1 MSKPKD
7 WEAETD
13 WGSLGGGGSGKTA
26 EKLAKNEKTTEEQR
40 AAARASQIEKAVA
53 EAIEDARPGL
63 HKVPDPVEPAGEG
76 ALTDEEQVRYRECLE
91 GVDLGNQAWFI
102 QGKALDTIAV
112 GRLFRDT
119 PHKLEPHRNYET
131 IEEWAPLE
139 KGVSVGQCSKLR
151 AAWAIGEV
159 LAARG
164 YDANPGQV
172 REIVP
177 VRNAFNL
184 NAAVALYVLVAD
196 TWGQD
201 KVTAERLRNTV
212 KMLPGDLELDEDE
225 DVDALAKTIKGVLV
239 EELQPPVSHA
249 IPAAVTR
256 AVDKRAIGIAD
267 ALNRPRIP
275 RSEVTRQLMQA
286 FADPEDST
294 VFDIVLERMKAE
306 EAAAKKAARKALE

>member
-1 MSKPKD
+1 MTKN
-7 WEAETD
+7 WEEATSWETTTKRR
-13 WGSLGGGGSGKTA
+13 GGD
-26 EKLAKNEKTTEEQR
+26 KLAKNSRVADDERQAAI
-40 AAARASQIEKAVA
+40 AAAVE
-53 EAIEDARPGL
+53 EAKPGL
-63 HKVPDPVEPAGEG
+63 HKIPDPVEPAGEG
-76 ALTDEEQVRYRECLE
+76 ALTDEEQVRYRECLD

-139 KGVSVGQCSKLR
+139 KGISVGGCSKLR

-164 YDANPGQV
+164 FDANPGQV

-184 NAAVALYVLVAD
+184 NAAIAVYVLVAD
-196 TWGQD
+196 TWGKD
-201 KVTAERLRNTV
+201 NVTAERLRNTV
-212 KMLPGDLELDEDE
+212 KMLPGDLQLDEDE

-239 EELQPPVSHA
+239 EELQPAASRA
-249 IPAAVTR
+249 IPPAVTR

-275 RSEVTRQLMQA
+275 RSEVTLRLMEA
-286 FADPEDST
+286 FADPEDTT
-294 VFDIVLERMKAE
+294 VYDAVLDRMQQAE
-306 EAAAKKAARKALE
+306 KEAKKAAKKVIT

>member
-40 AAARASQIEKAVA
+40 AAARASQVEKAVA
-53 EAIEDARPGL
+53 EAIEAARPGL
-63 HKVPDPVEPAGEG
+63 DKVPDPVEPVGEG
-76 ALTDEEQVRYRECLE
+76 ELTGEERKRYQDC
-91 GVDLGNQAWFI
+91 VKAIDLANQAWFI
-102 QGKALDTIAV
+102 QGKALDTVAV

-139 KGVSVGQCSKLR
+139 KGISVGGCSKLR
-151 AAWAIGEV
+151 AAWPIGEV

-164 YDANPGQV
+164 FDANPGQV

-184 NAAVALYVLVAD
+184 NAAIAVYVLVAD
-196 TWGQD
+196 SWGAD

-212 KMLPGDLELDEDE
+212 KMLPGDLKLDEDE

-239 EELQPPVSHA
+239 EELQPAVSHA

-256 AVDKRAIGIAD
+256 AVDKRAIGLAD
-267 ALNRPRIP
+267 VLDRPRIP
-275 RSEVTRQLMQA
+275 RSEVTLRLMEA
-286 FADPEDST
+286 FADPEDTT
-294 VFDIVLERMKAE
+294 VYDAVLERMQEAE
-306 EAAAKKAARKALE
+306 KAAKKAGKKALE

>member
-1 MSKPKD
+1 MTKN
-7 WEAETD
+7 WEEATSWETTTKRR
-13 WGSLGGGGSGKTA
+13 GGD
-26 EKLAKNEKTTEEQR
+26 KLAKNSRVADDERQAAI
-40 AAARASQIEKAVA
+40 AAAVE
-53 EAIEDARPGL
+53 EAKPGL

-76 ALTDEEQVRYRECLE
+76 ALTDEEQVRYRECLD

-139 KGVSVGQCSKLR
+139 KGISVGGCSKLR

-164 YDANPGQV
+164 FDANPGQV

-184 NAAVALYVLVAD
+184 NAAIAVYVLVAD
-196 TWGQD
+196 TWGKD
-201 KVTAERLRNTV
+201 NVTAERLRNTV
-212 KMLPGDLELDEDE
+212 KMLPGDLQLDEDE

-239 EELQPPVSHA
+239 EELQPAASRA
-249 IPAAVTR
+249 IPPAVTR

-275 RSEVTRQLMQA
+275 RSEVTLRLMEA
-286 FADPEDST
+286 FADPEDTT
-294 VFDIVLERMKAE
+294 VYDAVLERMQQAE
-306 EAAAKKAARKALE
+306 KEAKKAAKKVIT